1 MSATPAKQSTFAD
14 LGLSPESLAVLREIG
29 FTEVTPI
36 QAEAIPPLL
45 KGRDLIG
52 QSKTGSGK
60 TAAFGLPILER
71 LDLRGRRRLQAL
83 VLCPTRE
90 LCTQV
95 AREIRRLGR
104 RHSGLQVLVLSGGVP
119 LYPQLT
125 ALEKGIH
132 VAVGTPGRV
141 LDHLTRGKLDLSG
154 LTTVVLDEADRML
167 DMGFEEDM
175 AAILQD
181 TPRSRQTVLFSA
193 TFPKA
198 IESISAHY
206 QRTPVR
212 VTITE
217 DESAAVKIRQIYHE
231 VEMPEKPRALLASL
245 GKTKPESAIVFCN
258 LKATVA
264 EVARTLRSAGIDAS
278 AIHGDLEQRE
288 RDTVMA
294 KFRNRSTRILIATDV
309 AARGI
314 DVEDLDVV
322 YNYDVP
328 NTPEVYVHRI
338 GRTGRA
344 GKGGLAIAFVTAQQA
359 NRLRNIEDHTG
370 IEILRESVP
379 ASTPARG
386 GEVLA
391 GASIRTGEIAPKLP
405 EFSAKMETLYIGAG
419 RKDKMRPG
427 DILGALT
434 GEAGGLAAADI
445 GKIEIHDRFSYVAVT
460 KAIAAQAVK
469 SLLEGRVKGRKV
481 RVEIVR

>member
-1 MSATPAKQSTFAD
+1 MSATPLSPTFAD

-29 FTEVTPI
+29 FTAVTPV

-83 VLCPTRE
+83 ILCPTRE

-104 RHSGLQVLVLSGGVP
+104 RHAGLQVLVLSGGVP

-212 VTITE
+212 VTIAE
-217 DESAAVKIRQIYHE
+217 DETAAVKIRQIYHE
-231 VEMPEKPRALLASL
+231 VEMPAKPRALLASL
-245 GKTKPESAIVFCN
+245 ARVKPESAIVFCN

-264 EVARTLRSAGIDAS
+264 EVARTLRAAGIDAS

-359 NRLRNIEDHTG
+359 NRLVNIQDHTG
-370 IEILRESVP
+370 VEITRDNLPSARAEILGGADEVR
-379 ASTPARG
+379 AS
-386 GEVLA
+386 
-391 GASIRTGEIAPKLP
+391 EIAPKLP
-405 EFSAKMETLYIGAG
+405 EFAAKMETLYIGAG

-434 GEAGGLAAADI
+434 GEAGGLNASDI

-460 KAIAAQAVK
+460 KAIAPQAMK
-469 SLLEGRVKGRKV
+469 SLLEGRVKGRRV